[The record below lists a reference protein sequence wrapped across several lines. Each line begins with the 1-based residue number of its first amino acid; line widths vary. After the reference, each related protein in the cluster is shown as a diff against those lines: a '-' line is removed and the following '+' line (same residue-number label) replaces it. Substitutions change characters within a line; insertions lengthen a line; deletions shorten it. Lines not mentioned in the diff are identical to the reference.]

1 MKTTDR
7 AKMRGVPFAAWLLVF
22 LWGHASAQPVE
33 LIREGQ
39 CRSVI
44 VYADQPSAAAREGAA
59 LLAEQ
64 LERVSGAK
72 LPVIREGLLEQAEVS
87 GGCVRGRLKGEAPSA
102 FILVGESGLTRQ
114 LGIAADG
121 LGAGGVLLRTF
132 PNALVLLGPD
142 DKTLS
147 DPDGTRY
154 AVITFLEDTLG
165 FRLLWPGE
173 LGLVA
178 PAQKTVTVSPLN
190 KTYTPAIVQRR
201 IRNSRYNDRLQV
213 GLDYLGVTKAEWDRV
228 EAITLGGDSR
238 MPNWFKWQRLGG
250 HMGLKSGHAFGYTW
264 EKYHREHPE
273 WFAMQPNGSRDLSK
287 LRPERAR
294 LCKSNPALIDALA
307 ADKLAEIESRGAHSI
322 SLCPND
328 GGPACFCMCPAC
340 KNLDPQQGRAA
351 TLWDNSSGSSRTF
364 EYVSLTDRMVWF
376 WNRLATR
383 ITATVP
389 DARLAV
395 YAYSCYE
402 APPVREK
409 LHPSLAVGFTCM
421 QYSSD
426 AKRQQALDDWNA
438 WSRAAGTLFWR
449 PNLLLFARHEGTPA
463 LYAHKLGKDLAFFA
477 HHSLK
482 GTDFDSCTHHW
493 ATEGLNYYVLA
504 KLLWDPDTDVDA
516 ILDDYCQNGFG
527 KAWRQIRRYFARI
540 EQLTDMTAA
549 KELTV
554 TAPYTLEVVEELNG
568 LLDAARG
575 ADEDGTVRRRI
586 AFLRR
591 GLNFATL
598 QHQAYAFAAAHPDKN
613 LSDADQARIMAL
625 QQEKWLSMRR
635 FFREEPLAVNMPGLV
650 WGGEAKFRKYGW
662 KGAASMPKPVADA
675 DEHGRPVEI
684 P

>member
-1 MKTTDR
+1 MTDR
-7 AKMRGVPFAAWLLVF
+7 VRVGRGAFVAWLLVV
-22 LWGHASAQPVE
+22 LWGHAAAQTVE

-39 CRSVI
+39 CCSAI

-72 LPVIREGLLEQAEVS
+72 LPVIREGALEQVEVLD
-87 GGCVRGRLKGEAPSA
+87 GRVKGKLKGEALSA

-114 LGIAADG
+114 LGITTDG

-142 DKTLS
+142 DKTPS

-178 PAQKTVTVSPLN
+178 PAQKTVAVPPLN
-190 KTYTPAIVQRR
+190 KTHTPIIIQRR
-201 IRNSRYNDRLQV
+201 IRNSRYNDRLQI
-213 GLDYLGVTKAEWDRV
+213 GLDYLGIKKVEFDKV
-228 EAITLGGDSR
+228 EAITQGGDSR

-264 EKYHREHPE
+264 EKYHREHSE

-294 LCKSNPALIDALA
+294 LCKSNLALIDALA
-307 ADKLAEIESRGAHSI
+307 ADKIAEIERGGSHSV

-328 GGPACFCMCPAC
+328 GGSACFCMCPAC
-340 KNLDPQQGRAA
+340 KNLDPPQGRV
-351 TLWDNSSGSSRTF
+351 TILWDRTSGSHQTF

-376 WNRLATR
+376 WNQVATR
-383 ITATVP
+383 ITAKVP

-402 APPVREK
+402 APPIREK

-421 QYSSD
+421 HYSSD
-426 AKRQQALDDWNA
+426 LKRRQAFDDWNA
-438 WSRAAGTLFWR
+438 WSRATGTLFWR

-463 LYAHKLGKDLAFFA
+463 LYAHKLGEDLAFFA

-482 GTDFDSCTHHW
+482 GTDFDACMHHW

-504 KLLWDPDTDVDA
+504 RLLWNPDMNVDA
-516 ILDDYCQNGFG
+516 ILDDYCQSGFG
-527 KAWRQIRRYFARI
+527 KAWRQMRRYFTRI
-540 EQLTDMTAA
+540 EQLTDMIAA
-549 KELTV
+549 RELPVTV
-554 TAPYTLEVVEELNG
+554 PYTPEVVGELNG
-568 LLDAARG
+568 LLDAANA
-575 ADEDGTVRRRI
+575 ADVDNTVRRRI

-598 QHQAYAFAAAHPDKN
+598 QHQTYAFAAEHPDKN
-613 LSDADQARIMAL
+613 LSDVDRARITAL
-625 QQEKWLSMRR
+625 QQEKWLWMRHS
-635 FFREEPLAVNMPGLV
+635 FREEPLAVNMPGLA
-650 WGGEAKFRKYGW
+650 WGGEPKFRKYGW
-662 KGAASMPKPVADA
+662 KGAVSMPKPVVDA